1 MKLLYVVNKI
11 DGRGGLNRI
20 AFDKI
25 NYLIDFFDIDIVFY
39 GDEHNKPFYEV
50 DSRVKFHPIKVDALS
65 SYGKKFLFA
74 WKAFREYRQLLKII
88 KPDII
93 INMNVN
99 LLSWLI
105 PFVGRSI
112 PKIIEL
118 HQSFDGVKIF
128 NENTYGK
135 DSWKGKFSFFL
146 RDTVYPKYDKVVVLT
161 HTDMKKWGYR
171 NMMVIPNFTNMQS
184 PTTTDVSQPYFL
196 WCGRLSNQK
205 GFDYLISIWEE
216 FCKQRTDWKLVLIG
230 KFANKSPQQEKKFE
244 SFLERNQGTVDYVPE
259 TTDMDSYYNKA
270 AIYISTSRYEGL
282 PLCLIEAATKG
293 KPIIGF
299 DITGNDEVVSNNETG
314 ILVDSYNIHSF
325 TEAMLRLCKDVET
338 RKKYSQAAFQK
349 AKIFNKESIMQSWLT
364 LFRTIKQQKV

>member
-25 NYLIDFFDIDIVFY
+25 NYLIDHYDIDVIFY
-39 GDEHNKPFYEV
+39 GDEHSEPFYEV

-65 SYGKKFLFA
+65 SYRKKLLFA
-74 WKAFREYRQLLKII
+74 WKAFKEYRQLLKKIR
-88 KPDII
+88 PDII

-99 LLSWLI
+99 LLSWVI
-105 PFVGRSI
+105 PFVNRTI
-112 PKIIEL
+112 PKVIEL

-135 DSWKGKFSFFL
+135 GSWKGKFAFFL
-146 RDTVYPKYDKVVVLT
+146 RDTFYPKYDKVVVLT
-161 HTDMKKWGYR
+161 HTDMKKWGYK

-184 PTTTDVSQPYFL
+184 PVTTDVSRPYFL

-205 GFDYLISIWEE
+205 GFDYLMDIWEE
-216 FCKQRTDWKLVLIG
+216 FCERRTDWKLILIG
-230 KFANKSPQQEKKFE
+230 KFANQSSQQEKDLE
-244 SFLERNQGTVDYVPE
+244 VFLKRNQDTIDYVPE

-299 DITGNDEVVSNNETG
+299 DITGNDEVVCDHETG
-314 ILVDSYNIHSF
+314 ILVEPYDIHSF
-325 TEAMLRLCKDVET
+325 TEAMLNLCEDAEM
-338 RKKYSQAAFQK
+338 RRKYSLAAFRQ
-349 AKIFNKESIMQSWLT
+349 AETFNKEKIMQSWLT
-364 LFRTIKQQKV
+364 LFRTIKQQKA